1 MFGKIIKMVMV
12 IIAVLTFILATVY
25 VVNAGPPILPV
36 GIAGEITINGE
47 PIPDGYSVIIK
58 NLNSGETVEK
68 FTKDGFFVAGLSAV
82 DGDEIEVSI
91 SYNGKAYSNT
101 TVVNTSRTTQWIN
114 ITIIEENGEDDE
126 EDNTIKINE
135 KPVVVIPSS
144 FTGKTGEC
152 IIFNA
157 SQCYDPDGRIV
168 KYEWLFYDYPPFTLH
183 GKIVNYTWNHPCN
196 IIGVLTIYDNNY
208 STNMKTFSVI
218 IYDNETNGSNN
229 ITFPSMPP
237 VANFTLTNS
246 YYKNNTLYV
255 NFTSTSTDPDGYIVN
270 WTWTIDGKLY
280 YGENITVKVPI
291 RNVNASFIKL
301 NVTLLVTDNDG
312 MYDDVNAFVTLNISY
327 LNSEKYHLIIYSQ
340 KTVNIKIMKS
350 SDVVMED
357 AGKYFDYLLPEGN
370 YTIIYAYKDQV
381 KEERIN
387 LNRDVEIPL
396 EFKDNKTPLGFE
408 ILIIAFMIIFMVR
421 KWRG

>member
-12 IIAVLTFILATVY
+12 IIAILTFILATIY

-114 ITIIEENGEDDE
+114 ITIIEGNGEDDE

-152 IIFNA
+152 VVFNA

-183 GKIVNYTWNHPCN
+183 GKIVNYTWDHPCN

-218 IYDNETNGSNN
+218 ICENETNGSNN
-229 ITFPSMPP
+229 ITFPPMPP
-237 VANFTLTNS
+237 VANFTLVDS
-246 YYKNNTLYV
+246 YYEDDTLYA
-255 NFTSTSTDPDGYIVN
+255 NFISTGTDPDGYIVN
-270 WTWTIDGKLY
+270 WTWTINDETY
-280 YGENITVKVPI
+280 YGENITVEVPTAGE
-291 RNVNASFIKL
+291 NESFVEL
-301 NVTLLVTDNDG
+301 NVTLLIIDNDG
-312 MYDDVNAFVTLNISY
+312 MYDSVNAVVTLNTTY
-327 LNSEKYHLIIYSQ
+327 LNSERYHLIIYSE
-340 KTVNIKIMKS
+340 KEVSIKIMKS
-350 SDVVMED
+350 RDVVIED
-357 AGKYFDYLLPEGN
+357 AGKYFDYILPKGD
-370 YTIIYAYKDQV
+370 YTLIYAYKDWEKQ
-381 KEERIN
+381 ENIT
-387 LNRDVEIPL
+387 LNKDIEIPL

-408 ILIIAFMIIFMVR
+408 ILIIAFIITYVVR